1 MFKTEVG
8 EFKGNKTL
16 SIFSGDRRVISFG
29 LNKAKAI
36 IACIDEIKKF
46 SEATDNGS
54 INLDSLSEDQKR
66 LIMQFIKE

>member
-16 SIFSGDRRVISFG
+16 SIISGDRRVISFG

>member
-16 SIFSGDRRVISFG
+16 SIIAGDRRVISFG

-36 IACIDEIKKF
+36 VACIDEIRKF
-46 SEATDNGS
+46 SEATDSGS

-66 LIMQFIKE
+66 IIMQFIKE

>member
-16 SIFSGDRRVISFG
+16 SIISGDRRVISFG

-36 IACIDEIKKF
+36 VACIDEIRKF
-46 SEATDNGS
+46 SETSDSSS

-66 LIMQFIKE
+66 LIMQFIGE